1 MKNQINTVLEAVC
14 RQGLAEGVCSAV
26 AAGVSIGGQR
36 GSARA
41 RCAIGHTRS
50 DGSGQAVTEE
60 TLFDLASLTKPLCT
74 VLLTLALIGQGRL
87 RLEDTLARVFPGP
100 LPAEKKSL
108 RLWQLLNH
116 SSGMLPYRP
125 YFREM
130 ERESGQRSKAQL
142 LERVIDEPLAYPP
155 GSESRYSDLG
165 FILLGHVLEHCTG
178 QSLPVS
184 FRALITGRLGLTR
197 DLFFLPLDQSL
208 PVERQCIAATEDC
221 PWRGRVL
228 QGEVHDEHA
237 WLMGGVAGH
246 AGLFGTLHGVLSL
259 CEWLLDLWQG
269 RVEHP
274 HLPTPLLRTALTRRL
289 ANATWALGLDTPTV
303 GASSSG
309 SLFPARSVGH
319 LGFTGTSFWIDPEGQ
334 VVVVLLTNRV
344 HPGRENMRIRS
355 FRPQFHD
362 RVMRCL
368 SGGVGED

>member
-1 MKNQINTVLEAVC
+1 MKNQINTVLEGVC
-14 RQGLAEGVCSAV
+14 RQGVAEGVCSAV

-36 GSARA
+36 GAVRA
-41 RCAIGHTRS
+41 RWGFGRTRS
-50 DGSGQAVTEE
+50 DGPGVTVTEE

-74 VLLTLALIGQGRL
+74 VLVTLALIGQGRL

-100 LPAEKKSL
+100 LSAEKKLL
-108 RLWQLLNH
+108 RLWQLLSH

-125 YFREM
+125 YFLEM
-130 ERESGQRSKAQL
+130 ERKPGYRSTAQL
-142 LERVIDEPLAYPP
+142 LKQLLEEPLVYPP

-178 QSLPVS
+178 EPLSVS
-184 FRALITGRLGLTR
+184 FDDRITKRLGLTR
-197 DLFFLPLDQSL
+197 DLFFLPMDQPR
-208 PVERQCIAATEDC
+208 PVERQHIAATEDC

-274 HLPTPLLRTALTRRL
+274 HLPTSLIRIALTRQL
-289 ANATWALGLDTPTV
+289 ANSTWALGLDTPTV

-309 SLFPARSVGH
+309 NLFSASSVGH
-319 LGFTGTSFWIDPEGQ
+319 LGFTGTSFWIDPERE
-334 VVVVLLTNRV
+334 VVAVLLTNRV
-344 HPGRENMRIRS
+344 HPSRENMRIRS
-355 FRPQFHD
+355 FRPEFHD

-368 SGGVGED
+368 FGGVGEV